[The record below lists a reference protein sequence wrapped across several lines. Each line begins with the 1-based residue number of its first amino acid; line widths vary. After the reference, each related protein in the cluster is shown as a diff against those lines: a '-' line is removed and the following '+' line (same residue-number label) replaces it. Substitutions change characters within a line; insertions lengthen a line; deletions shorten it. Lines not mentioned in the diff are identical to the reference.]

1 MQNLFSTL
9 KSVFLSPRATAVW
22 IPFMVTFFSCPLL
35 IHLAPA
41 TGLFDYP
48 KESKRKIH
56 ISPKPLAGP
65 ALLIGFLP
73 IYLIYVKNPLPLTL
87 GLLIVFFTGIAD
99 DLWEVKPKLKLFF
112 HAVAALLVV
121 SLTHLPTTTLSL
133 TSSLSFTLR
142 GTANSALICFW
153 LVGGTNG
160 FNLID
165 GLDGLAVGIGI
176 ISLLPLAILTASQQ
190 IFFPLGAL
198 IAALVAILLY
208 NFHPAR
214 LFLGDGGSYLIGFLA
229 SYLVVKGVPGI
240 TSYSGNGWSLVAGL
254 LLLGVPII
262 DTSMAIG
269 RRIMS
274 NQGVMEA
281 DQDHIHHYLYR
292 KFGHVTAVLTIYG
305 LQVISV
311 SLGLLFII

>member
-9 KSVFLSPRATAVW
+9 KSVFLSSQATAVW
-22 IPFMVTFFSCPLL
+22 VPFIVTFFSCPLL
-35 IHLAPA
+35 IHFAPS

-48 KESKRKIH
+48 EESERKIH
-56 ISPKPLAGP
+56 ISPKPLGGP

-73 IYLIYVKNPLPLTL
+73 IYLIYAKNPLPLTF

-99 DLWEVKPKLKLFF
+99 DLWGVKPKMKLFF
-112 HAVAALLVV
+112 HAAAALLVV
-121 SLTHLPTTTLSL
+121 CLTHLPATTVSL

-142 GTANSALICFW
+142 GPANLALIGFW

-176 ISLLPLAILTASQQ
+176 ISLVPLAILTATQTL
-190 IFFPLGAL
+190 FFPLGAL
-198 IAALVAILLY
+198 IATLAALLLY

-229 SYLVVKGVPGI
+229 SYLVIKGLSGI
-240 TSYSGNGWSLVAGL
+240 TNYSGNGWSLLAGL

-262 DTSMAIG
+262 DTSMAIV
-269 RRIMS
+269 RRVMS

-281 DQDHIHHYLYR
+281 DQDHIHHFLYR
-292 KFGHVTAVLTIYG
+292 KFGHVSAVLAIYG
-305 LQVISV
+305 LQVIFV
-311 SLGLLFII
+311 SLGLVFLI